1 MKLGL
6 FYLLIWSQTA
16 MALSPDQIGSD
27 GFFTMTENTLPWSD
41 SVRFARDPHQASNL
55 IFSDQEMIKALADP
69 ESDYVFGMGS
79 KEYITEAVNLSGNM
93 TMAAAKTDPRNINYI
108 DKSLVSSIEAL
119 SSEEQGNMAQL
130 DKMQLGDSTRRFIE
144 GQAIEPNIG
153 SLQTADNEQAFQ
165 STYDNILLGR
175 AEQALYEGDRI
186 DATTHFD
193 GKASEFEESSDKQA
207 LAADYQRDGI
217 LRSKKTAETFRDFFG
232 HKSDVTSQNLSRMP
246 TVPSLLQNCQANTKP
261 SEDLLGAYN
270 VAISDDER
278 SFYDITPPSYGNVN
292 FCESYIQ
299 MEQSSLIQNLPVHE
313 KLAAINED
321 SLQMAAGLDDVAQKL
336 GQQGLSAAELS
347 QVLANSSAW
356 NQLKERQAA
365 WSECAEKDC
374 LSVLEA
380 KVKKVVDYPGA
391 DADLSIE
398 RRQMREN
405 LAQVIATKRLVSSIS
420 GSGAGRDYQSMANVR
435 AGPNYSGNTL
445 GLGGGIGTGSES
457 VLEANSK
464 RLQALKARGAIGEES
479 AMAEGLALS
488 NLNVNYQQGASRGGS
503 LVFKR
508 DENGVLLG
516 PSGKPVM
523 GHENPAHLDIFQI
536 ISSRYQKKFFVEK

>member
-6 FYLLIWSQTA
+6 FYLLMWSQTT
-16 MALSPDQIGSD
+16 MALSPEQIGSD

-41 SVRFARDPHQASNL
+41 SVRFARDPNQASNL
-55 IFSDQEMIKALADP
+55 IFSDQKMIEALADP

-119 SSEEQGNMAQL
+119 SNEEQGNMAQL
-130 DKMQLGDSTRRFIE
+130 DKMQLGDSTKRFIE
-144 GQAIEPNIG
+144 GQTIEPNIG
-153 SLQTADNEQAFQ
+153 SLQTVDNEQAFQ

-186 DATTHFD
+186 DATTHFV
-193 GKASEFEESSDKQA
+193 GKASDFEASSDKQA

-217 LRSKKTAETFRDFFG
+217 LRSKQTAETFRDFFG
-232 HKSDVTSQNLSRMP
+232 YKSDVTSQNLSLMP

-278 SFYDITPPSYGNVN
+278 SFYDITPPSYGNVD

-313 KLAAINED
+313 KLAAIDED
-321 SLQMAAGLDDVAQKL
+321 SRQMAAGLDDVAQKL

-347 QVLANSSAW
+347 AVLANSSAW

-374 LSVLEA
+374 LAVLEA
-380 KVKKVVDYPGA
+380 KVKKVIDYPGA
-391 DADLSIE
+391 DADLSLE
-398 RRQMREN
+398 RRQVREN
-405 LAQVIATKRLVSSIS
+405 LAQMIANKRLVSSIS
-420 GSGAGRDYQSMANVR
+420 GSGAGRDYQTSLSTRGGSDLSQNA
-435 AGPNYSGNTL
+435 L
-445 GLGGGIGTGSES
+445 GSGIGAGSGQS
-457 VLEANSK
+457 ALEANSK
-464 RLQALKARGAIGEES
+464 RLQALKARGAIGDTTT
-479 AMAEGLALS
+479 EGQALALS

-536 ISSRYQKKFFVEK
+536 ISSRYQKKFFVER